1 MASLGG
7 LYSAYAPQAFPYIL
21 TTPPHHHPYLYGLRE
36 GAYASGLPFTPLPP
50 SLPRRDTPQK
60 PPYSYIALIA
70 MAIRNATDKK
80 ITLNGIYQFIMDRF
94 PYYHDNKQGWQNS
107 IRHNLS
113 LNDCFVK
120 VPREKGKPGKG
131 NYWTLAPD
139 CEDMFENGNFRRRKR
154 RPKGSPSSKAVV
166 FKVRDGKKDSKEK
179 EEDEVI
185 DGETHHPEKDLDEKN
200 SCAKYSLEREKEE
213 NGIENNHDD
222 DDDDGKEDNHFGKE
236 SGRLTESNCD
246 ESIREK
252 PSLKCGQN
260 LDKLGGITV
269 LGKKSKCGNESLEHS
284 NKNNRDGDETEEE
297 EEEEVDGIKPNL
309 FSDGEEDKNNP
320 NSRISATHKLS
331 DTVCNNKTVFSIDSI
346 LSSTGDIVKRKR
358 KFLDSAEL
366 FDGEVKHRSC
376 RSPVGS
382 SSPFTS
388 GTPTGQ
394 LSPGISQS
402 PLDPEN
408 MNSPATGV
416 YDPFPTTLQK
426 LASVATVQYPTDRFS
441 TSRLVAS
448 PWRGT
453 PYSLPFADRDGPFH
467 VPPRTLWYPGGPV
480 LSSQPSVCSPFGRYM
495 LRI

>member
-1 MASLGG
+1 M
-7 LYSAYAPQAFPYIL
+7 
-21 TTPPHHHPYLYGLRE
+21 
-36 GAYASGLPFTPLPP
+36 
-50 SLPRRDTPQK
+50 
-60 PPYSYIALIA
+60 
-70 MAIRNATDKK
+70 
-80 ITLNGIYQFIMDRF
+80 
-94 PYYHDNKQGWQNS
+94 
-107 IRHNLS
+107 
-113 LNDCFVK
+113 
-120 VPREKGKPGKG
+120 
-131 NYWTLAPD
+131 
-139 CEDMFENGNFRRRKR
+139 
-154 RPKGSPSSKAVV
+154 
-166 FKVRDGKKDSKEK
+166 
-179 EEDEVI
+179 
-185 DGETHHPEKDLDEKN
+185 
-200 SCAKYSLEREKEE
+200 
-213 NGIENNHDD
+213 
-222 DDDDGKEDNHFGKE
+222 
-236 SGRLTESNCD
+236 
-246 ESIREK
+246 
-252 PSLKCGQN
+252 
-260 LDKLGGITV
+260 
-269 LGKKSKCGNESLEHS
+269 
-284 NKNNRDGDETEEE
+284 DGDETEE

-309 FSDGEEDKNNP
+309 FSEEKRTKITQTLEYRHLINYP
-320 NSRISATHKLS
+320 TPSVIIKLFLNRFY
-331 DTVCNNKTVFSIDSI
+331 TLIYRRY
-346 LSSTGDIVKRKR
+346 RKEER
-358 KFLDSAEL
+358 KFLDKAEL

-408 MNSPATGV
+408 MNSPAPGV